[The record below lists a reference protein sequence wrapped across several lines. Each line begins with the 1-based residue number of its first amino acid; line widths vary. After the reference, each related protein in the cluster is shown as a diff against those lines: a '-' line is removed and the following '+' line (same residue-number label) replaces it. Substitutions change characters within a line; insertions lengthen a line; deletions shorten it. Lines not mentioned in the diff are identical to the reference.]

1 MIFTGLSVWVDVFRA
16 NVLYHLHLEQDPWEH
31 AALQRCAHSHSTH
44 RLGSTCAVMG
54 VRPSM
59 WTWAEGQAHCNTS
72 AFAVF
77 IEREVVLLGQTV
89 LVM

>member
-1 MIFTGLSVWVDVFRA
+1 MIFTVLSVWVDVFRA

-54 VRPSM
+54 VSM
-59 WTWAEGQAHCNTS
+59 RTWAEGQAHCNTS

>member
-1 MIFTGLSVWVDVFRA
+1 MIFTGLSVRVDVFRA

-54 VRPSM
+54 VSM